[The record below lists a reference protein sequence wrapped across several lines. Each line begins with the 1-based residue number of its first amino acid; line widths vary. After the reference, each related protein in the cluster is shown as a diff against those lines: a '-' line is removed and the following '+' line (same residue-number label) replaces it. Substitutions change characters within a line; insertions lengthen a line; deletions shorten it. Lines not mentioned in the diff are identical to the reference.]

1 MTIPDRPIGWIALN
15 STWEKMLLYE
25 LVLLIRNIDYCIV
38 KNYK

>member
-15 STWEKMLLYE
+15 STWEKMLYE
-25 LVLLIRNIDYCIV
+25 RVLLIRNIDYCIV

>member
-25 LVLLIRNIDYCIV
+25 RVFSSEISIIVL
-38 KNYK
+38 